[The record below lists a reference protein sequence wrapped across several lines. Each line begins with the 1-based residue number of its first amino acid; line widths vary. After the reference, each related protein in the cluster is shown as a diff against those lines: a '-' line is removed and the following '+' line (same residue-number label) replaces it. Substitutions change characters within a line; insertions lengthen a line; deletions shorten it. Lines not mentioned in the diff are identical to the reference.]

1 MPPKDKL
8 IEELERKSD
17 TLMPLFKSIQEGTI
31 DECKKHNI
39 KASAIKIPEGVN
51 ELRSVDLNDAKNVL
65 NKALTLKNKQVE
77 ELRKND
83 LEYCKRV
90 CIQRDEIKELKSQLQ
105 EKDKELFIT
114 KSAIASL
121 KIFHKKQRDD
131 IFKEIE
137 AVRDKAQYLDL
148 LCSSDFWKELKQKH
162 KGAGLKDEM
171 EKRTKRTIIKGSKR
185 ENR

>member
-1 MPPKDKL
+1 MTNEKEM

-51 ELRSVDLNDAKNVL
+51 ELRLVDLNDAKNVL

-77 ELRKND
+77 ELREND

-90 CIQRDEIKELKSQLQ
+90 CIQRDEIKELKSKLQ
-105 EKDKELFIT
+105 TAEKE
-114 KSAIASL
+114 
-121 KIFHKKQRDD
+121 

-162 KGAGLKDEM
+162 KGDD
-171 EKRTKRTIIKGSKR
+171 
-185 ENR
+185 